1 MGFQSERV
9 ATMHVAFVGPR
20 YADEARR
27 VATLNRILDRIAAIP
42 KVVVAGGSTSL
53 PPVRM
58 QQGSGFSIEGDP
70 PSRPNEEPTAIFVPA
85 TAGFLSALGVPLIR
99 GRHFTNADDAAAPRV
114 AVVSRELARRYF
126 GSRDPLG
133 RRIRIQDSLHTIV
146 GIVGD
151 VPYDGLGKA
160 AQTVLYVPFAQSPFG
175 GAWIA
180 IRCEV
185 DPQQLITPIRDAV
198 QAVDPLMHPRELRPM
213 DEVLSDA
220 TVRPRFQ
227 TWLLGT
233 FGGLGLLI
241 AAVGIY
247 GVVTYSVSQRTAET
261 GLRLALGAPRASVV
275 GLVLRRELLPVVI
288 GLVFGIVGAIALTRV
303 MAGLLYGISPTD
315 VPTFTAAT
323 LLLGAVAVVSA
334 CFPAWRAARL
344 DPIRALRSD

>member
-1 MGFQSERV
+1 
-9 ATMHVAFVGPR
+9 
-20 YADEARR
+20 
-27 VATLNRILDRIAAIP
+27 
-42 KVVVAGGSTSL
+42 
-53 PPVRM
+53 M
-58 QQGSGFSIEGDP
+58 QQASGFTIEGDP
-70 PSRPNEEPTAIFVPA
+70 QPRSNEEPMAIFVPA
-85 TAGFLSALGVPLIR
+85 TPGFLSALGAPLIR
-99 GRHFTNADDAAAPRV
+99 GRHFTNADDAVAPRV

-126 GSRDPLG
+126 GSREPLG
-133 RRIRIQDSLHTIV
+133 RRIRIQDSLRTIV

-160 AQTVLYVPFAQSPFG
+160 AQTVVYVPFAQSPFA

-180 IRCEV
+180 IRGEG
-185 DPQQLITPIRDAV
+185 DPHQLITPIRDAV

-247 GVVTYSVSQRTAET
+247 GVVTYSVAQRTAET
-261 GLRLALGAPRASVV
+261 GLRLALGAPQSSVV
-275 GLVLRRELLPVVI
+275 RLVLRRELLPVLN
-288 GLVFGIVGAIALTRV
+288 GLVLGILGAAALTRV

-315 VPTFTAAT
+315 APTFTAAT

-334 CFPAWRAARL
+334 FFPAWRGARL